1 MKTFRLVML
10 LIISFLLG
18 YQCHKFVYDDIC
30 LDMGGGKHPGN
41 HPICVIEVPK
51 P

>member
-1 MKTFRLVML
+1 MKTFRWVML

-18 YQCHKFVYDDIC
+18 YQCYKFVYDDIC